1 MLTICYGT
9 ESVRRSS
16 LGSNRSRQPGI
27 DRWERD
33 ERLGAIYRRPGF
45 MIRRAHQ
52 VAIGIFAEEC
62 ADLDLT
68 TQQHGVLSALAQ
80 FPGIDQISLGRLLG
94 LDRSTVAGVVGR
106 LTDRGLIRRTVSK
119 SDRRRLLL
127 ALRAAGTR
135 ALDASHAAAER
146 AQERLLASLSP
157 RERSQFLNLLQ
168 RVLDEHNPNTRV
180 PVSHAEFSSPLLA
193 SASAM
198 APPE

>member
-1 MLTICYGT
+1 VGT
-9 ESVRRSS
+9 
-16 LGSNRSRQPGI
+16 NRTRQPDI
-27 DRWERD
+27 DRWVRD

-106 LTDRGLIRRTVSK
+106 LTDRGLVRRTVSRI
-119 SDRRRLLL
+119 DRRRLLL
-127 ALRAAGTR
+127 VLRAAGTR
-135 ALDASHAAAER
+135 ALDASHGAAKR
-146 AQERLLASLSP
+146 AQERLLAPLSAP
-157 RERSQFLNLLQ
+157 ERTQFLKLLE
-168 RVLDEHNPNTRV
+168 RVLDEHNPSTRV
-180 PVSHAEFSSPLLA
+180 PVSHGAYADPNTARVQGLHE
-193 SASAM
+193 
-198 APPE
+198 